1 MLEQL
6 TSLFTVPG
14 VKFVNLQY
22 GDCGNKLASFRA
34 QTGHQVDH
42 WLDSDP
48 VRDLDDFAAQ
58 VAALDLVIS
67 VDNST
72 IHLAGA
78 LGVPTMAIRGSY
90 AVPCQFAHRDERG
103 GCRYLHAAITSN
115 E

>member
-1 MLEQL
+1 
-6 TSLFTVPG
+6 
-14 VKFVNLQY
+14 
-22 GDCGNKLASFRA
+22 LASFRV
-34 QTGHQVDH
+34 QTGHQVHH

-78 LGVPTMAIRGSY
+78 LGVPTMAILSFPSASY
-90 AVPCQFAHRDERG
+90 WRWFLHGDETVWYRTVRLFRRRHPETWDAVIRDVR
-103 GCRYLHAAITSN
+103 AALALGAG
-115 E
+115 